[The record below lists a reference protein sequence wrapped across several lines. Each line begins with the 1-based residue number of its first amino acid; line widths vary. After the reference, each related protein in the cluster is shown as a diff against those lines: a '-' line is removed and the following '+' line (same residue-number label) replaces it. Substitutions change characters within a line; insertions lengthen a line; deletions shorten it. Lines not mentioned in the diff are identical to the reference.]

1 MIRVNGVNITLL
13 TSFTAPAMVLTVI
26 GVIKV
31 PPAERTAPR
40 LSPLTEGEG
49 IRLIF
54 TGHGVTSH
62 VEGLPEGE
70 GAFTVRA
77 FYDVVHNRE
86 F

>member
-13 TSFTAPAMVLTVI
+13 TSFTAPAVVLMVI

-40 LSPLTEGEG
+40 LPPLTEREG
-49 IRLIF
+49 ICLVLAGYGIA
-54 TGHGVTSH
+54 SH

-70 GAFTVRA
+70 GAFAVRA
-77 FYDVVHNRE
+77 FYNIIHYRA
-86 F
+86 